1 EERRLYDLILNN
13 TRRQINS
20 LVSKRDI
27 RSCSKFFTA
36 MLRMRMLCNLGTYSS
51 NGSRTISVGRHDLE
65 IGCELCSATDDDATT
80 LLDGYSV
87 CPQCGRPLQQSSPLP
102 EFIDDPRSDAD
113 NSGRNA
119 GMALDKAAYALVAQM
134 NPFLRGGISTKLN
147 AVVQNVVCCGPDA
160 KSIIFSYWTSTL
172 DLLSQLL
179 RKAHITYRQVDGRTS
194 YAERSKSLEAF
205 RKDPK
210 ILVLLMSIEIGAVG
224 LNLTVA
230 NKVHLVEPQWNPA
243 VEEQAVVRALRMGQ
257 DRDVADIGAVTNII
271 NLQKKKKLL
280 AKFTFGAGTET
291 LSDTLEDLRSV
302 FNMVS

>member
-1 EERRLYDLILNN
+1 MSPLSEGGPNFAAPLREYLEAYCLRRGEKCLTLPPSRQEHITLQLSSEERRLYDLILNN

-160 KSIIFSYWTSTL
+160 K
-172 DLLSQLL
+172 
-179 RKAHITYRQVDGRTS
+179 R
-194 YAERSKSLEAF
+194 
-205 RKDPK
+205 
-210 ILVLLMSIEIGAVG
+210 
-224 LNLTVA
+224 
-230 NKVHLVEPQWNPA
+230 
-243 VEEQAVVRALRMGQ
+243 
-257 DRDVADIGAVTNII
+257 
-271 NLQKKKKLL
+271 
-280 AKFTFGAGTET
+280 
-291 LSDTLEDLRSV
+291 
-302 FNMVS
+302 